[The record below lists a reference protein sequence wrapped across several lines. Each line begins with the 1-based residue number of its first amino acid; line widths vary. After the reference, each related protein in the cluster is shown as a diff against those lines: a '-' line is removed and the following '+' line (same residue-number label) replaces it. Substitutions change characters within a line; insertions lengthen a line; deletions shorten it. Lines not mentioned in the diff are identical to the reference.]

1 MLTNIKKF
9 ESKAAYEIYRATDG
23 WDYPAVN
30 LIDDG
35 NCREVHYNNEFI
47 MRWYDED
54 LVKVPSFFGD
64 VSWEEFKNWVDNASR
79 PCEVPVNTTITPAE
93 IKYLNP
99 EDLDEREDGTTS
111 KFSDPLNFTWYQMA
125 EIKNINVGLFENSSE
140 GWKEVRFN
148 FDKGCPKGFHKWFPN
163 APSGKKLWGRYDA
176 VYLSPDEQYSCCK
189 GNLIGASWTP
199 NSNFSYMNAAEDNLL
214 SLTYWEYHVLVFIF
228 CAYYKT
234 FDVQSVCDGLCW
246 YDDNDGSDSFYSLR
260 RSYQTGWIDSQVSGH
275 AGKHIYGNYSSASG
289 HSNEAYKFMWL
300 ENPLHGMSYIY
311 TAGCCNLDPYIYYCF
326 DDIKAN
332 VAVSLYSDRE
342 YADLAIP
349 HFTLP
354 SPIEFC
360 DPEDSFYY
368 LTLYGIPCHKQYPR
382 NGGRVELTSSQ
393 GFYDWSYLS
402 QNIVANQ
409 ITCVGGYYEET
420 AGGFCRNFSTF
431 SKSSPG
437 DNIRYRITMNISP
450 GSIS

>member
-30 LIDDG
+30 LVDDG

-64 VSWEEFKNWVDNASR
+64 VSWEEFKDWVDNASR
-79 PCEVPVNTTITPAE
+79 PCEVRTNTTITPTE
-93 IKYLNP
+93 IYYLNP
-99 EDLDEREDGTTS
+99 EDLGEREDGTTS
-111 KFSDPLNFTWYQMA
+111 NIAATDWYQMA

-176 VYLSPDEQYSCCK
+176 IYLVENDALSCCA
-189 GNLIGASWTP
+189 NISIGGD
-199 NSNFSYMNAAEDNLL
+199 SYSPTSFFQYMSAANNNLL

-246 YDDNDGSDSFYSLR
+246 YEDDLNENENFVSLR
-260 RSYQTGWIDSQVSGH
+260 RDYPNGWIDTRVSGH
-275 AGKHIYGNYSSASG
+275 AGKHILSNYSSVSG
-289 HSNEAYKFMWL
+289 HNNEAYKFMWL
-300 ENPLHGMSYIY
+300 ENPLHGISYIY
-311 TAGCCNLDPYIYYCF
+311 TAGCCALYPNIYYCF

-332 VAVSLYSDRE
+332 AAVSLDSNRE
-342 YADLAIP
+342 YADLIIP
-349 HFTLP
+349 YFTLP
-354 SPIEFC
+354 SPIEVC
-360 DPEDSFYY
+360 DPEDNFYY

-382 NGGRVELTSSQ
+382 NGGWVELTSSQ

-402 QNIVANQ
+402 LNSVSNQ

-420 AGGFCRNFSTF
+420 AGGFCRNLSTF
-431 SKSSPG
+431 TKSSDG
-437 DNIRYRITMNISP
+437 KEIRYRITMNISP
-450 GSIS
+450 GSLS